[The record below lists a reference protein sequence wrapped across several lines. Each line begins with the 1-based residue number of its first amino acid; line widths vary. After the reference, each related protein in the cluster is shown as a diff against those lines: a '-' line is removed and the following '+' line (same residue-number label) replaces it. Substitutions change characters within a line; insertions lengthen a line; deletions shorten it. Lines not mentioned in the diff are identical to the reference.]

1 MIPSPEEDGMAYDG
15 YVCFEIAVEAGVANV
30 VIDHPPINLFDAA
43 LLGEMGRLS
52 AELGDDDVRL
62 VDPALHQADITAVEG
77 LLRERDGFDQT
88 LAKAPAQARMQRFME
103 IGGQTPEGDKSLDTL
118 PAKLADLG

>member
-1 MIPSPEEDGMAYDG
+1 MAYDG

-43 LLGEMGRLS
+43 LLGEMARLS
-52 AELGDDDVRL
+52 ADLGDDDGVCL

-103 IGGQTPEGDKSLDTL
+103 NGGQTPEGEKSLDML
-118 PAKLADLG
+118 LAKLADLG

>member
-1 MIPSPEEDGMAYDG
+1 MAYDG

-43 LLGEMGRLS
+43 LRGEMVRLS
-52 AELGDDDVRL
+52 AEFGGDDGVCL

-88 LAKAPAQARMQRFME
+88 LAKAPARMQRFME